1 MTPPLDPHA
10 KEPSMNDEERHD
22 AVQRLLQLMG
32 DRLESYLEG
41 DDLAFETLGE
51 AIEEAH
57 FTSDEM
63 HAALLVLNS
72 LSGSYPGASLASV
85 EGTPGKHAQRVWSDE
100 ERESLTPEAWG
111 FLLDLKRRGSLDPEQ
126 FERVLDVLTTSMT
139 RPVGIDVVREV
150 AARIALHVEP
160 AEGMGDSEYGDHDLA
175 H

>member
-1 MTPPLDPHA
+1 
-10 KEPSMNDEERHD
+10 MNDEAPHD
-22 AVQRLLQLMG
+22 AVQRLLRLMG
-32 DRLESYLEG
+32 DRLESFLEG

-57 FTSDEM
+57 FTTDEI

-72 LSGSYPGASLASV
+72 LSGSYPGTSLASV
-85 EGTPGKHAQRVWSDE
+85 EGSPGKHAQRVWSDE
-100 ERESLTPEAWG
+100 ERESLAPEAWG

-160 AEGMGDSEYGDHDLA
+160 AEGMGETEYGDHDLA